1 MSQQNTN
8 SFLEAFYAFLDQQDR
23 SPLTVRGYQA
33 DLVHFRRWF
42 EQTNGES
49 LTVEAVTPSDVREY
63 RQHLLTVE
71 RRKASTVNRR
81 LAALSALMSW
91 AVQQG
96 LVERDPTRGVRNVPQ
111 VNAGPKYLD
120 KKQQYA
126 LLRAIEKDQQLSRLR
141 YPKRWRSR
149 QRDGS
154 LVLFLLHTGLRLQE
168 ALDLHLSDVQMT
180 DRKGSVLV
188 RQGKGGKQRSIP
200 LNAEARKALQDWL
213 SARPEVAN
221 DFIWVAVE
229 NEGAG
234 ALSSRS
240 VQRVILRLGQ
250 DAGLDNLTPHMLR
263 HTFGKNLVD
272 SGAGLEKVAA
282 LLGHANLNTTRIYI
296 TPNQNDL
303 EQAVE
308 GLTDRSFARN

>member
-33 DLVHFRRWF
+33 DLAHFKRWF
-42 EQTNGES
+42 EQTNGEP
-49 LTVEAVTPSDVREY
+49 LTVEAVTPSDVRSY
-63 RQHLLTVE
+63 RQHLLAVE

-81 LAALSALMSW
+81 LAALSALMAW

-96 LVERDPTRGVRNVPQ
+96 LVERDPTHGVRHVPQ
-111 VNAGPKYLD
+111 VNGGPKYLD

-126 LLRAIEKDQQLSRLR
+126 LHRAIEKDQQLSRLR
-141 YPKRWRSR
+141 YPKRWRNR

-168 ALDLHLSDVQMT
+168 VLDLRLSDVQMT
-180 DRKGSVLV
+180 DCKGSVLV

-200 LNAEARKALQDWL
+200 LNAEARKALQDWF
-213 SARPEVAN
+213 SVRPEVAN
-221 DFIWVAVE
+221 DFIWVALE

-308 GLTDRSFARN
+308 GLTDRSFVKS

>member
-1 MSQQNTN
+1 MNEIERFIN
-8 SFLEAFYAFLDQQDR
+8 YLEHQDR
-23 SPLTVRGYQA
+23 SPLTVSGYQH
-33 DLVHFRRWF
+33 DLAHFQRWF
-42 EQTNGES
+42 EQTNGEA
-49 LTVEAVTPSDVREY
+49 LTAEAVTPTDVREY
-63 RQHLLTVE
+63 RQHMLNVE

-81 LAALSALMSW
+81 LAALSALMNW

-96 LVERDPTRGVRNVPQ
+96 LVDNDPTRGVRNVPQ

-126 LLRAIEKDQQLSRLR
+126 LQRAIEKDLQLARLR
-141 YPKRWRSR
+141 YPKRWRGR

-154 LVLFLLHTGLRLQE
+154 LVVFLMHTGLRLQE
-168 ALDLHLSDVQMT
+168 ALDLQLSDVQLS
-180 DRKGSVLV
+180 DRKGVVLV
-188 RQGKGGKQRSIP
+188 RQGKGGKQRSVP
-200 LNAEARKALQDWL
+200 LNAEARKALQEWL
-213 SARPEVAN
+213 SARPQVAN

-229 NEGAG
+229 NEGDG
-234 ALSSRS
+234 SLSGRS

-250 DAGLDNLTPHMLR
+250 DAGLHNLTPHMLR

-272 SGAGLEKVAA
+272 SGVGLEKVAA

-308 GLTDRSFARN
+308 GLADTSPARK